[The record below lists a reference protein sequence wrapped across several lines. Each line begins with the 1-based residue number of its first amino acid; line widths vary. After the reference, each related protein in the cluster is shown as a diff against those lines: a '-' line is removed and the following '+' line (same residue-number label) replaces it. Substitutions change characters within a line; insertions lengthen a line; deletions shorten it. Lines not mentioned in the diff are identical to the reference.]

1 MKSWDTRGDRK
12 RKATRNRQEDKN
24 PNTRRKTRLER
35 RVDVPESFSHARVRR
50 SSTST
55 SLASFVV
62 AQKSFA

>member
-24 PNTRRKTRLER
+24 PNTRRKTLER